1 MRQDGAMDLDHYG
14 DQLRQQFLLAAE
26 AHGDE
31 AFGVAERLVAL
42 LDSAVQ
48 VAMLGLLSEAADE
61 LTRDLAPDTV
71 ELRLRGM
78 SPSFAVTR
86 AESAREDGLESIFGG
101 PDGGGLP
108 GEAVASEGSTPAR
121 INFRPPEH
129 LKVRI
134 EEAAQRE
141 GLSVNAWLVRVTGA
155 ALTGQAGQVE
165 RGRLT
170 SKRYRGWVR

>member
-1 MRQDGAMDLDHYG
+1 MDLEHYA

-31 AFGVAERLVAL
+31 ALGVAERLVAL

-78 SPSFAVTR
+78 APSFAVTR
-86 AESAREDGLESIFGG
+86 TESGREQGGGPVFGV
-101 PDGGGLP
+101 PDGGLP
-108 GEAVASEGSTPAR
+108 AEAVAEDSTPAR

-129 LKVRI
+129 LKVRV

-141 GLSVNAWLVRVTGA
+141 GLSVNAWLVRVTAA
-155 ALTGQAGQVE
+155 ALSEQSGQSE
-165 RGRLT
+165 RGAVMSNRL
-170 SKRYRGWVR
+170 RGWVR

>member
-1 MRQDGAMDLDHYG
+1 MDLEHYA
-14 DQLRQQFLLAAE
+14 DELRQQFLLAAE

-31 AFGVAERLVAL
+31 AHGVAQRLVGL

-78 SPSFAVTR
+78 APSFAVTR
-86 AESAREDGLESIFGG
+86 AESAAGNGGQVFGVPDSG
-101 PDGGGLP
+101 PAA
-108 GEAVASEGSTPAR
+108 EAVGEDSTPAR

-129 LKVRI
+129 LKVRV

-141 GLSVNAWLVRVTGA
+141 GLSVNAWLVRVTSA
-155 ALTGQAGQVE
+155 ALSGQSE
-165 RGRLT
+165 RGAVMSNRF
-170 SKRYRGWVR
+170 RGWVR